1 MPSVCAGDDCDATN
15 CTANYAERTEARVK
29 PPSPVAG
36 PRARSEHDDSP
47 ASLTT
52 RKTRDAGLRLDA
64 SRSSPAAGIAPG
76 VQTEHEHSGTLRGGT
91 LTQTLVNLAHET
103 VLIIAGVVHDLAN
116 HGDGGR
122 LHSGAIGLRI
132 LQGRHGNPLVL
143 GEPVFDGR

>member
-29 PPSPVAG
+29 PPSPAAG

-47 ASLTT
+47 ASLAT
-52 RKTRDAGLRLDA
+52 RKTRDAGLCLDA
-64 SRSSPAAGIAPG
+64 SRSSPSAGIAPG

-91 LTQTLVNLAHET
+91 LAQTLVNLAHET

-122 LHSGAIGLRI
+122 LHSGTIGLRI
-132 LQGRHGNPLVL
+132 LQGCHGNPLVL